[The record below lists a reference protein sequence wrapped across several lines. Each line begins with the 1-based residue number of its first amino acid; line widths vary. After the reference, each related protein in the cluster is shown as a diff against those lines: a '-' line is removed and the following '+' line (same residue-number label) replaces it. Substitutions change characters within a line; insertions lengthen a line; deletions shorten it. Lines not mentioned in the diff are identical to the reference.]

1 MRLLTEKQ
9 TVRNKMGMLGTSIFR
24 FKSVQYGAAAVG
36 LIGVI
41 SPFLQTIVDT
51 GTLQEPYLTLVKGAL
66 VLCAVIVGKKQYQPE
81 LHQDNVLSFAKLE
94 EDAISFDEAFERLIG
109 HEGGYSIDKND
120 PGNWTGG
127 QVNKGT
133 LKGTKYGLAANTY
146 PNLDIKNLTL
156 AQAKEI
162 YRTDWWDKLGADG
175 IHSAI
180 VFQLW
185 DFAINAGKERV
196 IKELQQAIGFVGS
209 QVDGKLG
216 PATKAKVNEFD
227 INDVILTLM
236 AERLKFYTEL
246 PTFSRYGKG
255 WVVRCAENLKYAAKD
270 N

>member
-1 MRLLTEKQ
+1 
-9 TVRNKMGMLGTSIFR
+9 MGMLETSIFR

-36 LIGVI
+36 MIGVI
-41 SPFLQTIVDT
+41 SPFLQTIADA
-51 GTLQEPYLTLVKGAL
+51 GTLQEPYLTLVKGVL

-81 LHQDNVLSFAKLE
+81 LHQDSVLSFAKLK

-146 PNLDIKNLTL
+146 PSLDIKNLTL

-162 YRTDWWDKLGADG
+162 YRRDWWDRLGADG

-185 DFAINAGKERV
+185 DFAINAGKERA
-196 IKELQQAIGFVGS
+196 IKELQQAIGLVGS

-216 PATKAKVNEFD
+216 PATKSKVNEFD

-255 WVVRCAENLKYAAKD
+255 WVGRCAENLKYAAKD